1 MKMIY
6 RKFPKQVTICHPIT
20 RAGSAPL
27 AWDQFFRQFSAT
39 LLKLGLEPVPG
50 LLGWN
55 RLPLLLAELGQSSQ
69 I

>member
-1 MKMIY
+1 MGSY
-6 RKFPKQVTICHPIT
+6 QKQRHYLSPVTK
-20 RAGSAPL
+20 AGSAPL

-55 RLPLLLAELGQSSQ
+55 RLPLLLAELGNPPKSDQ
-69 I
+69 